1 MLTLNGLAADGTFDQ
16 SDEQYDKDNQ
26 EDPLKDRHPPPLST
40 ISPMTNRYKM
50 AG

>member
-16 SDEQYDKDNQ
+16 SDEQYDGYNQ
-26 EDPLKDRHPPPLST
+26 KDRHPPPLST

>member
-16 SDEQYDKDNQ
+16 SDEHYDKYNQ
-26 EDPLKDRHPPPLST
+26 EDPLKDRHLPPLST
-40 ISPMTNRYKM
+40 ISPMTNRYDM